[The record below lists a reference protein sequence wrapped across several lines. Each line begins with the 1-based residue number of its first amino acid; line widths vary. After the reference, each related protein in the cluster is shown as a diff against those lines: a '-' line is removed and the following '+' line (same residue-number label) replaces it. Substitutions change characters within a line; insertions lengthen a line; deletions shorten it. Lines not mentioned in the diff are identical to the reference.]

1 MLLHTFHAFIVY
13 FKCFLHLLCSY
24 LTSMW
29 KAGQALRPATRTQV
43 LKLTSAMTSTS
54 APSTSASTF
63 PSAPDTSVLRKYG
76 NGKKAKQSDVD
87 KLQLQQCMQNYF
99 LSRTESRKN
108 VDDDS
113 SDSIFGKLIGKELS
127 KITNEDVKA
136 EVKQVLLTT
145 VLNGQQQQRQSTGCT
160 LRLIVTSTLA
170 TTRDCQPGVQHQQ
183 TRFRS

>member
-1 MLLHTFHAFIVY
+1 ME
-13 FKCFLHLLCSY
+13 S
-24 LTSMW
+24 
-29 KAGQALRPATRTQV
+29 G
-43 LKLTSAMTSTS
+43 TSAEASNTNTSAEADTSNDLTS
-54 APSTSASTF
+54 APSTSASAF

-99 LSRTESRKN
+99 LSRTESRNN

-145 VLNGQQQQRQSTGCT
+145 VLNGQQQQRNLQAAHSG
-160 LRLIVTSTLA
+160 LLS
-170 TTRDCQPGVQHQQ
+170 
-183 TRFRS
+183 